1 MYEWM
6 EGLLVIQWCQLL
18 SGTEVN
24 AHCWHQSHAVGWI
37 QCTGICTFV
46 VNPVVIGCGFGSHF
60 CSPKISTYIG
70 KFCVNSGLNKYNIL
84 GSFWILRT
92 SETILG

>member
-70 KFCVNSGLNKYNIL
+70 KFLCEFWFEQVQHTRIIL
-84 GSFWILRT
+84 DPANF
-92 SETILG
+92 